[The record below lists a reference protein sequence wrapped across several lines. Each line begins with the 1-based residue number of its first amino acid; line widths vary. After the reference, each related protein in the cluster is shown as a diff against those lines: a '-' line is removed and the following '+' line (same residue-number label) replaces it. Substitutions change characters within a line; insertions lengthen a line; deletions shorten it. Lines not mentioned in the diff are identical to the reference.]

1 MWKFYIWV
9 LDRYVEIDI
18 CKDEYSIKCYFLSL
32 FKLLIMWILIF
43 LFFISIS
50 SFWRYEIFKYVWKD
64 ILNMLYVIVFIILV

>member
-43 LFFISIS
+43 LFFISIIVVV
-50 SFWRYEIFKYVWKD
+50 FEVMKF
-64 ILNMLYVIVFIILV
+64 LNMFEKIF